1 MFVVILHENE
11 FGIKIKFILL
21 STNICKQQDGKNNN
35 KQNIIYILI
44 LPLKNTI
51 FIGKSFR
58 ETGTDI
64 YLSTIGI

>member
-1 MFVVILHENE
+1 MFVVLLHENE
-11 FGIKIKFILL
+11 FGIKLKGIFL

>member
-1 MFVVILHENE
+1 MFVVLLHENE

-64 YLSTIGI
+64 YLSTKGI